1 MDIVLVI
8 AGVMLVVAAALTLV
22 RIVRGPGPADR
33 VVATDVLITTVA
45 GSLAVEAAIN
55 HQTYT
60 LAVIVVLSL
69 LAFAGTV
76 SMARFVA
83 GREGVVGTG
92 PGASTRR
99 ADPTEGDAPVEK
111 PDGHRPDGVDAEGNR
126 VEQHEPGGDPT
137 EADEEGRP

>member
-1 MDIVLVI
+1 MDVILII

-55 HQTYT
+55 RHSYT
-60 LAVIVVLSL
+60 IAVIVVLSL

-92 PGASTRR
+92 PAAARV
-99 ADPTEGDAPVEK
+99 DPAEGDAP
-111 PDGHRPDGVDAEGNR
+111 AEPPAGDQPAGDHE
-126 VEQHEPGGDPT
+126 EQ
-137 EADEEGRP
+137 R

>member
-1 MDIVLVI
+1 MDVVLVI
-8 AGVMLVVAAALTLV
+8 AGVMLVVAASLTLI

-45 GSLAVEAAIN
+45 GSLTVAAAIN
-55 HQTYT
+55 HDGST

-83 GREGVVGTG
+83 GRGGVVGPG
-92 PGASTRR
+92 PAEAAASPGPVDG
-99 ADPTEGDAPVEK
+99 DPTEGDVPTDDA
-111 PDGHRPDGVDAEGNR
+111 DGDDDAAA
-126 VEQHEPGGDPT
+126 GD
-137 EADEEGRP
+137 AAADDEEARP

>member
-1 MDIVLVI
+1 MDVILII

-55 HQTYT
+55 HQRYT
-60 LAVIVVLSL
+60 LPVILVLSL

-83 GREGVVGTG
+83 GRESVVGTG
-92 PGASTRR
+92 PDAKGPAPD
-99 ADPTEGDAPVEK
+99 ATEGDAP
-111 PDGHRPDGVDAEGNR
+111 AEG
-126 VEQHEPGGDPT
+126 EAAGPLGDRSQEDAGQVP
-137 EADEEGRP
+137 DVGREGKETP

>member
-1 MDIVLVI
+1 MDAVLII
-8 AGVMLVVAAALTLV
+8 AGVMLVLAASLTLI

-55 HQTYT
+55 HHGNT

-83 GREGVVGTG
+83 GREGVVGSG
-92 PGASTRR
+92 PGASGPGASAPGALGPTASRPD
-99 ADPTEGDAPVEK
+99 ASGPVGDPAEGDAPGGSARQE
-111 PDGHRPDGVDAEGNR
+111 DGA
-126 VEQHEPGGDPT
+126 
-137 EADEEGRP
+137 